1 VTKQSIV
8 EAVANMT
15 EQELREYVVKQAQ
28 QAEKAKA
35 ARKAYMQRNKDKRKA
50 YSQKRNARIRE
61 VLRRA
66 KELGIQDEVAKDE
79 AGDEQA

>member
-1 VTKQSIV
+1 MTKQSIV